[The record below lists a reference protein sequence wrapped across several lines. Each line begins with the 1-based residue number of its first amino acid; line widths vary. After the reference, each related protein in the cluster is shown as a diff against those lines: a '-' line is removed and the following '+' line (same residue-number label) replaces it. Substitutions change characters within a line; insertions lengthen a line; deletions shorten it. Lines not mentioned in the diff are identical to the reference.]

1 MDVNGRMPMV
11 ETTHIRVGED
21 TADELY
27 RLKSRKDS
35 YDDVIKQ
42 LISEHYG
49 RKENRAEA

>member
-1 MDVNGRMPMV
+1 MA

-35 YDDVIKQ
+35 YDDVIQK
-42 LISEHYG
+42 LIAEHDA
-49 RKENRAEA
+49 RQQEKTAEA

>member
-1 MDVNGRMPMV
+1 MA

-35 YDDVIKQ
+35 YDDVIQ
-42 LISEHYG
+42 MLIAEHDAA
-49 RKENRAEA
+49 KEKAAEA